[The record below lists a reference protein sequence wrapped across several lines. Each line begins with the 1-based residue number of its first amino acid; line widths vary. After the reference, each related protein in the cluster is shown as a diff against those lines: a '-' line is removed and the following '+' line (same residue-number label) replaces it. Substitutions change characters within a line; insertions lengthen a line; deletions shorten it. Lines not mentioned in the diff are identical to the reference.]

1 MATTYERHTTTGS
14 PRAAVNVTPMIDV
27 VLVLLM
33 VFLLA
38 LGLRH
43 AIPVQVPVAGT
54 VQTPS
59 PQITLQLL
67 ADGSY
72 AVNGQPVPAERLGT
86 LLTAVYADRPARL
99 LFLRPDPGVPYG
111 DVIRAASI
119 ARDAGVTTLALQGTP
134 ITD

>member
-1 MATTYERHTTTGS
+1 MATTYQRHTATGS

-43 AIPVQVPVAGT
+43 VIPVQVPVADT
-54 VQTPS
+54 ARAPS
-59 PQITLQLL
+59 PQITLLL
-67 ADGSY
+67 RADGSY
-72 AVNGQPVPAERLGT
+72 AVNGQPVPAERLGRF
-86 LLTAVYADRPARL
+86 LTAVYADRPARL

-111 DVIRAASI
+111 EVMRAASI
-119 ARDAGVTTLALQGTP
+119 ARDAGVTTLAFQGTP

>member
-1 MATTYERHTTTGS
+1 MATTYQRHAMTGG

-38 LGLRH
+38 LGLRE
-43 AIPVQVPVAGT
+43 AIPVQVPAAG
-54 VQTPS
+54 PAPAPA
-59 PQITLQLL
+59 PQIALHLQ

-72 AVNGQPVPAERLGT
+72 TVNGQPVPAGQLASY
-86 LLTAVYADRPARL
+86 LAAIYQNRPAKL
-99 LFLRPDPGVPYG
+99 LFLRPDPGLPYG

-119 ARDAGVTTLALQGTP
+119 ARDAGITILAFQGARTT
-134 ITD
+134 D